1 MLLAF
6 VGVAQKYNFSPT
18 LTNHLVLYRVTLLF
32 ATVILLLRVFVLG
45 TIEPTFGAINDK
57 LQTRTLIEYR
67 F

>member
-1 MLLAF
+1 
-6 VGVAQKYNFSPT
+6 
-18 LTNHLVLYRVTLLF
+18 
-32 ATVILLLRVFVLG
+32 LRVFVLG